1 MDKKAF
7 LQIADKIS
15 KGLATE
21 EEVAL
26 FNSYYNHFQEDGQA
40 WEVQP
45 EGESIGEEI
54 RSKIDEAIKAQEE
67 RPVRS
72 FSFAYVKVAAAV
84 ALLIISAGLLYIIKQ
99 DRKDPILA
107 GKTEVQ
113 YKNDVNPGGNKAVL
127 TLADGSSIMLDES
140 ENGRLATQGNMAINK
155 TGNGKIVYR
164 NAKAGDAK
172 GTGSMAYNVITVPRG
187 GSYRLTLPDGTEVW
201 LNASS
206 SLKFPVSFDK
216 DEAYFEVAYKVKGE
230 RGKVKAERGEVKAES
245 GRQKAERVP
254 FVVRSG
260 GQIVEVLGTHFN
272 ISAYS
277 DEASIKTTLL
287 EGKVRVT
294 AGSKQSPKDS
304 KLLKPGQQ
312 SELSSVQHEIIV
324 NEVDTEEAIAWKN
337 GMFQF
342 SDSDLRSIMNELERW
357 YDIEVDTK
365 GMPEK
370 RFNGIIPRNVRLSQV
385 LDMMEK
391 TSGLKFKI
399 EGRRVS
405 MLQ

>member
-1 MDKKAF
+1 MS
-7 LQIADKIS
+7 L
-15 KGLATE
+15 
-21 EEVAL
+21 L
-26 FNSYYNHFQEDGQA
+26 FHVE
-40 WEVQP
+40 
-45 EGESIGEEI
+45 
-54 RSKIDEAIKAQEE
+54 EAI
-67 RPVRS
+67 
-72 FSFAYVKVAAAV
+72 
-84 ALLIISAGLLYIIKQ
+84 GL
-99 DRKDPILA
+99 P
-107 GKTEVQ
+107 
-113 YKNDVNPGGNKAVL
+113 
-127 TLADGSSIMLDES
+127 S
-140 ENGRLATQGNMAINK
+140 
-155 TGNGKIVYR
+155 
-164 NAKAGDAK
+164 
-172 GTGSMAYNVITVPRG
+172 
-187 GSYRLTLPDGTEVW
+187 DGTEVW

-216 DEAYFEVAYKVKGE
+216 DERLVELKGEAYFEVAYKVKAE
-230 RGKVKAERGEVKAES
+230 RGK
-245 GRQKAERVP
+245 QKGERVP

-272 ISAYS
+272 ISAYN

-312 SELSSVQHEIIV
+312 SELSSVQREIIV

-370 RFNGIIPRNVRLSQV
+370 RFNGIIPRNVKLSQV

>member
-1 MDKKAF
+1 M
-7 LQIADKIS
+7 
-15 KGLATE
+15 
-21 EEVAL
+21 
-26 FNSYYNHFQEDGQA
+26 
-40 WEVQP
+40 
-45 EGESIGEEI
+45 
-54 RSKIDEAIKAQEE
+54 
-67 RPVRS
+67 
-72 FSFAYVKVAAAV
+72 
-84 ALLIISAGLLYIIKQ
+84 
-99 DRKDPILA
+99 
-107 GKTEVQ
+107 
-113 YKNDVNPGGNKAVL
+113 
-127 TLADGSSIMLDES
+127 
-140 ENGRLATQGNMAINK
+140 
-155 TGNGKIVYR
+155 
-164 NAKAGDAK
+164 
-172 GTGSMAYNVITVPRG
+172 
-187 GSYRLTLPDGTEVW
+187 
-201 LNASS
+201 
-206 SLKFPVSFDK
+206 
-216 DEAYFEVAYKVKGE
+216 
-230 RGKVKAERGEVKAES
+230 KAERGEVKAES